1 MDFSK
6 QNEFL
11 DTLLEFVD
19 NVKDKVKDGEY
30 LKAMNSLKGLKLNLE
45 GQEYSQFVAFNI
57 LLIQAES
64 LPEQFKTKFEKCMR
78 KSKETE
84 FFKSAF
90 KDVETYMKA
99 IGKPLPQLTIM
110 LMQPSIFLGI
120 MQPTLSF

>member
-64 LPEQFKTKFEKCMR
+64 LPEQFKTKFENCMR